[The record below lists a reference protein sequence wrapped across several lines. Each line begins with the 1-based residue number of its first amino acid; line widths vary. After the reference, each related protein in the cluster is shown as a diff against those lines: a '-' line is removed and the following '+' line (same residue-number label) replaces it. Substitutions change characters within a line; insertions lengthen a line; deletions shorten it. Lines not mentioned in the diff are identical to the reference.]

1 MAISWF
7 SLDVDARDPAELA
20 RWWARALDYKVM
32 WEEDAYVAIAKDDRT
47 FPGLIFNRVAG
58 AKTGK
63 NRLHLDLNPTDLDAE
78 VERLIELGATRVDIG
93 QGDVPWAVLAD
104 PEGNEFCVMKPW
116 KNPDDAA

>member
-1 MAISWF
+1 MAVSWF

-58 AKTGK
+58 AKTEEE
-63 NRLHLDLNPTDLDAE
+63 PPP
-78 VERLIELGATRVDIG
+78 LGPQSDGYRRRGRPADRTRG
-93 QGDVPWAVLAD
+93 Y
-104 PEGNEFCVMKPW
+104 EGRHR
-116 KNPDDAA
+116 AG